1 MVNFIWIVVT
11 GDQSAGIFMRAVHPV
26 KPKIRT
32 VQSTPAHFQVIQSDL
47 CPLAQLESAT
57 SVIFRFKLAAVRS
70 ASVRSHIKGRV
81 ERIFFFASFKLPLF
95 NEYEMVFIIA

>member
-70 ASVRSHIKGRV
+70 ASVRSQVKRK
-81 ERIFFFASFKLPLF
+81 SFSDRSDP
-95 NEYEMVFIIA
+95 FI